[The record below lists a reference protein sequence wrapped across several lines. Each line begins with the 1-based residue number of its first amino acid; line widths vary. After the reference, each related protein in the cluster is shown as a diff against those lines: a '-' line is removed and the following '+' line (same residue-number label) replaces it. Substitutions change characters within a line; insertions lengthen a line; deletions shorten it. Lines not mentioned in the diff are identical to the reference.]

1 MITHVVWDWNGTLF
15 ADAEAM
21 MTSTIDAFHRFDLPP
36 VTIERYRAL
45 HTQPI
50 DTFYDRLFGQTVP
63 AGLRQQLHAAFHEAY
78 QRRRPDL
85 GLDPGAHEALRQ
97 VDQAGLSQSLLSMHP
112 HETVA
117 HLARHFALTEQLVRI
132 DGQQGPDAGFKQD
145 HLATHLQALDIAPDS
160 ALLIGD
166 SVDDARAAHAVGTH
180 CVLYASG
187 LHTVEALHAE
197 NVPVTHSLPQ
207 AVTTGINATSS

>member
-1 MITHVVWDWNGTLF
+1 MIRHVVWDWNGTLF

-21 MTSTIDAFHRFDLPP
+21 IASTIDAFHSLNLPP
-36 VTIERYRAL
+36 VTTERYQRL

-63 AGLRQQLHAAFHEAY
+63 ARLRQQLHAAFHEAY

-97 VDQAGLSQSLLSMHP
+97 VAQTGLSQSLLSMHP
-112 HETVA
+112 HETVLR
-117 HLARHFALTEQLVRI
+117 LAQHFALTEQLVRVE
-132 DGQQGPDAGFKQD
+132 GQQGPDAGFKQD
-145 HLATHLQALDIAPDS
+145 HLATHLQALSVAPES
-160 ALLIGD
+160 TLVIGD

-187 LHTVEALHAE
+187 LHAVEALHAE
-197 NVPVTHSLPQ
+197 YVPVADSLPQ
-207 AVTTGINATSS
+207 AVTTGITAT